1 MDWLGDL
8 FSSPWLLIL
17 ICMGILAV
25 LAIMAKSVK
34 ARKIGKFCGVMLLFC
49 IWIQIVNAA
58 IMPASGLTPNSS
70 NYDAL
75 RSLLSAIPLVYFL
88 WKL

>member
-1 MDWLGDL
+1 MEFLGDL
-8 FSSPWLLIL
+8 FSSPYLLIL

-34 ARKIGKFCGVMLLFC
+34 ARKIGKFCGVILLFC
-49 IWIQIVNAA
+49 IWIEIVNSG
-58 IMPASGLTPNSS
+58 IMPYSGLTPNTT